1 MKKLLTVLLALTMIL
16 SFASCGGSSS
26 ENKESFDAKA
36 ASEKLLASDEFKG
49 CALVDADQT
58 ELEYDITL
66 EDTQE
71 FYFAKVSSGTSAN
84 MFIIAVAKE
93 GQSSLMCGEMEKI
106 EKTYASSWVDSTYQE
121 RLAEAPKVNA
131 RYVSEKNG
139 MYICII
145 SSDNDACLE
154 LIGLK

>member
-1 MKKLLTVLLALTMIL
+1 MKKLLAVLVALTMIM
-16 SFASCGGSSS
+16 SFAACGGSGS
-26 ENKESFDAKA
+26 NTGKDFDAKK
-36 ASEKLLASDEFKG
+36 ASEALLASAEFKD
-49 CALVDADQT
+49 CALVDAEQT

-66 EDTQE
+66 EDTTE

-84 MFIIAVAKE
+84 MFIIAVAKD

-106 EKTYASSWVDSTYQE
+106 EKTYVSSWVDSTYQE
-121 RLAEAPKVNA
+121 RLAEAPKVND
-131 RYVSEKNG
+131 RYVSEKDG